1 MKRRK
6 KNRGFISD
14 ETGYVLPNDDDEIGD
29 GDESGKEMREARG
42 GEDPATGRRN
52 LGARDRP
59 IKGTLKKK
67 GGGQGQNMYRATE
80 KKKKLMKS
88 EKLKFYGAALPWFPL
103 VVN

>member
-42 GEDPATGRRN
+42 GEDPATERRN
-52 LGARDRP
+52 LGAKDRP
-59 IKGTLKKK
+59 IKGQRRKRVAGKAK
-67 GGGQGQNMYRATE
+67 MCVCVWCHRKE
-80 KKKKLMKS
+80 KSL
-88 EKLKFYGAALPWFPL
+88 
-103 VVN
+103 